1 VALTD
6 SELREARNLP
16 DFSRAEMVASIPVR
30 TRHDAE
36 RCVSLVNYP
45 PGGLR
50 GWGPFVAHSRHKTA
64 LFDYVGDVG
73 PQMTCC

>member
-6 SELREARNLP
+6 SEPREARHLP
-16 DFSRAEMVASIPVR
+16 GFSRAEMVASIPVR

-50 GWGPFVAHSRHKTA
+50 GWGPFVAHSRHTTA
-64 LFDYVGDVG
+64 LFDYLGESAPG
-73 PQMTCC
+73 